1 MLGRWLISKETP
13 CQCRRCEFHP
23 WSGKI
28 PWRRKWQ
35 PTPAF
40 LPGKSHGQ
48 RSLQSQRV
56 GSQRVGHDWAE
67 SWSSQA
73 RIEEEGDRTQGCF
86 SGEHLI
92 HSTDRL
98 AEFRL
103 WTKELLTSQ
112 ADSWQG
118 YFNWKASCLP
128 YLNQHLYLAE

>member
-1 MLGRWLISKETP
+1 MQEMWVPSLVREDPLEKEMATHSSILA
-13 CQCRRCEFHP
+13 R
-23 WSGKI
+23 KI
-28 PWRRKWQ
+28 PW
-35 PTPAF
+35 TEE
-40 LPGKSHGQ
+40 PG
-48 RSLQSQRV
+48 RLQSV

-86 SGEHLI
+86 SREHLL

-128 YLNQHLYLAE
+128 SLNQHLYPAE

>member
-1 MLGRWLISKETP
+1 MQEMWVPSLVREDPLEKEMAT
-13 CQCRRCEFHP
+13 HSSILA
-23 WSGKI
+23 WKI
-28 PWRRKWQ
+28 PW
-35 PTPAF
+35 TEE
-40 LPGKSHGQ
+40 PG
-48 RSLQSQRV
+48 RLQSV

-73 RIEEEGDRTQGCF
+73 RVEDEGDRTQGCF
-86 SGEHLI
+86 SREHLI